1 MHSVVVLRANLER
14 RSRSDDARV
23 GPLRMAIDVLGPTL
37 YGRGVRSAADVRP
50 VLQRVEAAAYA
61 LLAAAAARRR
71 RLLRRLLV
79 EVVTP
84 AGGTAL
90 APPRVVHADHAGLER
105 AEEGLEEGHAREH
118 DA

>member
-1 MHSVVVLRANLER
+1 MHSVVVLRADLER
-14 RSRSDDARV
+14 CSGADDARV
-23 GPLRMAIDVLGPTL
+23 GPLRVAIDVLRPTL
-37 YGRGVRSAADVRP
+37 HRRGMRAAADVRP
-50 VLQRVEAAAYA
+50 VLQRVEAAADA

-84 AGGTAL
+84 ARGAAL
-90 APPRVVHADHAGLER
+90 APPRVVHADHARLER
-105 AEEGLEEGHAREH
+105 AEEGLEEGHAREY